1 MAAST
6 SLDSRL
12 HALERQVLFSS
23 ASTESSASPPRPTVD
38 VMARVEALERSLQ
51 LPTSTHQLWSEVE
64 AMEQDLTP
72 GTALTHQKQ
81 IMAPM
86 LYRRQQILAEQDTF
100 RDDLEQVGQIM
111 NLLLIDQDTHN
122 NQLITEEQVVNA
134 PIIVDTG
141 LAADEVEKLERLA
154 EQVVELQGRV
164 QKSAQRLDQVL
175 ESYSGLVAAASE
187 KLVLL
192 EEEIRQREE
201 AKIS

>member
-1 MAAST
+1 MAASV
-6 SLDSRL
+6 SLESRL
-12 HALERQVLFSS
+12 RALELKVFS
-23 ASTESSASPPRPTVD
+23 ASNESSAATPRRAD
-38 VMARVEALERSLQ
+38 VMARLEALERSLQ
-51 LPTSTHQLWSEVE
+51 LPSLTHQLWNEVE

-86 LYRRQQILAEQDTF
+86 LYRREQILAEQDTYLE
-100 RDDLEQVGQIM
+100 DLERVGQIL
-111 NLLLIDQDTHN
+111 NLLLIDQD
-122 NQLITEEQVVNA
+122 NQSSLLITEEQVVNA

-154 EQVVELQGRV
+154 EQVVDLQRRV

-175 ESYSGLVAAASE
+175 ESYTILVSAASE

-192 EEEIRQREE
+192 EEDIRQREE
-201 AKIS
+201 AKTS